1 MDLHS
6 AVLFRFPTPTFSA
19 LNGTISTRFLSLLTG
34 LWVVALAWLTAPALA
49 QSATTITGTIRTAAG
64 APIDYATVTLHR
76 ATDSTV
82 VKTEFT
88 DASGAFRFER
98 PTEGRYRVS
107 AVQMGFVRHWSEPF
121 ALASGGVALPGIV
134 LQSSGA
140 TALKEVQ
147 VIGQKPLFERLAD
160 RTVVNVEGSTLA
172 AGNTT
177 LDVLSRAPGVT
188 VDGNDNLALRGRQGL
203 LVLIDGKRQ
212 PMTGS
217 ELADYLRSLPADQL
231 KSIELITNPPAKY
244 DAQGGAGIIAIN
256 LKKDQRQGTNGTV
269 NASYGRT
276 EYNKFTSGF
285 SGNHRTKNLNIFASA
300 NYTRRRGFGIRNTY
314 RYFYDSLNEASV
326 LRGTSDQRNRIESSD
341 HYLIY
346 KLGADWNL
354 SKNTVLGATLNGF
367 AVPRPLPNGKGINTS
382 TFYDAAGQVQDY
394 YTALSTTQGNNPNIG
409 GSLNFKHT
417 FGSAAAGNAEL
428 TADVDYASYVT
439 HRLQRQ
445 TTFFELSGRPSA
457 TLTGDQTGE
466 LTIQAAKADY
476 THPLTSQ
483 TRLETGIKAS
493 KVHSTNDVL
502 FENTV
507 NDITTVDL
515 GRTNQFEYDELIT
528 AAYANLTHTIN
539 KLSVQAGLRGEQT
552 SMKGQQQ
559 VADDNF
565 RRDYY
570 QLFPSAGLK
579 YTLSEQHE
587 LSTSLSRRINR
598 PSYRQLN
605 PFRFVI
611 DPTTSGKG
619 NPTLRPETS
628 YNVELSHTFKQKFT
642 TGLSYSVTQDPITD
656 VAQPES
662 DSTTVSQYV
671 NLDRQQYVALTLTAP
686 LSPTKWW
693 NIYNNAVFF
702 YIHYQGSLAGTSL
715 NRGQSAF
722 NISSNS
728 TFTMGNGWSAELNA
742 NYNSRQRVGF
752 FIFQPFGQVGVGVQK
767 AVWDKKGTIKLAAT
781 DILYT
786 TPLRATSRYN
796 NYQENLFLRRDSRA
810 VTLSLSWKL
819 GNDKATST
827 TRRTGAEDER
837 RRAQ

>member
-1 MDLHS
+1 MV
-6 AVLFRFPTPTFSA
+6 VLIGI
-19 LNGTISTRFLSLLTG
+19 GT
-34 LWVVALAWLTAPALA
+34 AAKA
-49 QSATTITGTIRTAAG
+49 QSPGSITGTVRSAAG
-64 APIDYATVTLHR
+64 APVDYATVTLHR

-82 VKTEFT
+82 VKTEFS

-98 PTEGRYRVS
+98 PADGRYRVS
-107 AVQMGFVRHWSEPF
+107 ATQIGFTRYWGEAF
-121 ALASGGVALPGIV
+121 ALPASGLALPTIT
-134 LQSSGA
+134 LQPSAA

-147 VIGQKPLFERLAD
+147 VVGQKPLFERLPD

-188 VDGNDNLALRGRQGL
+188 VDANDNLALRGRQGL

-217 ELADYLRSLPADQL
+217 ELADYLRALPADQL

-256 LKKDQRQGTNGTV
+256 LKKDQRMGTNGSV

-276 EYNKFTSGF
+276 EYNKFTTGF
-285 SGNHRTKNLNIFASA
+285 SGNHRRQNLNIFTSA
-300 NYTRRRGFGIRNTY
+300 TYTRRRGFGIRNTY

-341 HYLIY
+341 HFLIY
-346 KLGADWNL
+346 KIGADLNI
-354 SKNTVLGATLNGF
+354 SKNTVLGGALNGF
-367 AVPRPLPNGKGINTS
+367 AVPTPHPNGVGTNTS
-382 TFYDAAGQVQDY
+382 TFYNAAGDIRDY
-394 YTALSTTQGNNPNIG
+394 YTALSRTEGFNPNIAG
-409 GSLNFKHT
+409 NLNFKHT
-417 FGSAAAGNAEL
+417 FGTAKTGAPEL
-428 TADVDYASYVT
+428 TADVDYANYYT

-445 TTFFELSGRPSA
+445 TTFFEMSGRPTA

-466 LTIQAAKADY
+466 LIIQAVKADY
-476 THPLTSQ
+476 TQALTPK
-483 TRLETGIKAS
+483 TNLEAGAKAS
-493 KVHSTNDVL
+493 QVSSNNDVL

-507 NDITTVDL
+507 NDITTIDL
-515 GRTNQFEYDELIT
+515 GRTNRFKYDEVIT
-528 AAYANLTHTIN
+528 AAYVNLTHTFD
-539 KLSVQAGLRGEQT
+539 KLNVQAGLRGEQT
-552 SMKGQQQ
+552 IMEGRQQI
-559 VADDNF
+559 ADDNF

-579 YTLSEQHE
+579 YTLNELHE
-587 LSTSLSRRINR
+587 LSASLSRRINR

-619 NPTLRPETS
+619 NPNLRPETS
-628 YNVELSHTFKQKFT
+628 YNMELNHTFKQKFT
-642 TGLSYSVTQDPITD
+642 TGLSLSLTKDPITD
-656 VAQPES
+656 VAQPET

-671 NLDRQQYVALTLTAP
+671 NLSRQQYAALTLTVP
-686 LSPTKWW
+686 LTPAKWW

-702 YIHYQGSLAGTSL
+702 YIYYEGSLAGTAL
-715 NRGQSAF
+715 NRGQGAF
-722 NISSNS
+722 TLSSNS
-728 TFTMGNGWSAELNA
+728 TFTMGKGWSAELNA
-742 NYNSRQRVGF
+742 NYNSKQRVGF
-752 FIFQPFGQVGVGVQK
+752 FIFQPFGQVSVGVQK
-767 AVWDKKGTIKLAAT
+767 AVWGKRGNVKLAAT
-781 DILYT
+781 DIFYT

-819 GNDKATST
+819 GNDNTASTS
-827 TRRTGAEDER
+827 RRSGAEDEK

>member
-1 MDLHS
+1 MNS
-6 AVLFRFPTPTFSA
+6 K
-19 LNGTISTRFLSLLTG
+19 ISTRFFLFAAGILVTALTG
-34 LWVVALAWLTAPALA
+34 FIVPTQA
-49 QSATTITGTIRTAAG
+49 QTSGNITGTVRSAAG
-64 APIDYATVTLHR
+64 TAIDYATVTLHR
-76 ATDSTV
+76 AADSSV
-82 VKTEFT
+82 VKTEFS
-88 DASGAFRFER
+88 DANGAFRFEH

-107 AVQMGFVRHWSEPF
+107 AAQIGFARYWSEPF
-121 ALASGGVALPGIV
+121 ALPASGSLALPSIA
-134 LQSSGA
+134 LQPSAA

-147 VIGQKPLFERLAD
+147 VVGQKPLFERLAD

-177 LDVLSRAPGVT
+177 LDVLARAPGVT

-256 LKKDQRQGTNGTV
+256 LKKDQRMGTNGAL

-276 EYNKFTSGF
+276 QYNKFTSGF
-285 SGNHRTKNLNIFASA
+285 SGNHRRKDLNIFTSV

-314 RYFYDSLNEASV
+314 RYFYESQNEEAPV
-326 LRGTSDQRNRIESSD
+326 LQSTSDQRNRIESSD
-341 HYLIY
+341 HFLIY
-346 KLGADWNL
+346 KIGADFNL
-354 SKNTVLGATLNGF
+354 SKNTVLGGAINGF
-367 AVPRPLPNGKGINTS
+367 AVPNPRPNGVGTNTS
-382 TFYDAAGQVQDY
+382 TFYDAAGQVTDY
-394 YTALSTTQGNNPNIG
+394 YTALSRTEGFNPNVAG
-409 GSLNFKHT
+409 NLNFKHT
-417 FGSAAAGNAEL
+417 FGAAGAGSPEL
-428 TADVDYASYVT
+428 TADVDYANYYT

-445 TTFFELSGRPSA
+445 TTFFELSGRPTS

-466 LTIQAAKADY
+466 LIIRAVKADY
-476 THPLTSQ
+476 TQALSPKTN
-483 TRLETGIKAS
+483 LEAGAKAS
-493 KVHSTNDVL
+493 QVSSDNDLL

-507 NDITTVDL
+507 NDITTIDL
-515 GRTNQFEYDELIT
+515 GRTNRFKYDEIIT
-528 AAYANLTHTIN
+528 AAYATLSHTIN
-539 KLSVQAGLRGEQT
+539 KLNLQAGLRSEQT
-552 SMKGQQQ
+552 VMKGRQL
-559 VADDNF
+559 VDTLNF

-579 YTLSEQHE
+579 YTLNDKHE
-587 LSTSLSRRINR
+587 LSASLSRRINR

-619 NPTLRPETS
+619 NPDLRPETS

-642 TGLSYSVTQDPITD
+642 TGFSFSVTQDPITD

-671 NLDRQQYVALTLTAP
+671 NLNRQQYAALTLTAP
-686 LSPTKWW
+686 LTPAKWW
-693 NIYNNAVFF
+693 NIYNNVVLY
-702 YIHYQGSLAGTSL
+702 YIHYQGSLAGTAL
-715 NRGQSAF
+715 NRGRGACSL
-722 NISSNS
+722 SSNS
-728 TFTMGNGWSAELNA
+728 TFTFGKGWGAELNGT
-742 NYNSRQRVGF
+742 YESRQRVGF
-752 FIFQPFGQVGVGVQK
+752 FVFQPFGQVGVGVQK
-767 AVWDKKGTIKLAAT
+767 AVWEKRGNVKLAAT
-781 DILYT
+781 DIFYT
-786 TPLRATSRYN
+786 SPLRATSRYN

-819 GNDKATST
+819 GNDNSTATN
-827 TRRTGAEDER
+827 RRSGAEDEK